1 MSIIWFI
8 LWLQICKLSTT
19 KIDIVV
25 EVTHERART
34 HTLIQ
39 WKAMKKT
46 QYFYFLWKLWKMR
59 QKTANYKWCTFTVA
73 DKITHFWGI
82 KHHQHNVWWLWNSND
97 LKSSNRYT
105 SIMHSFKTATGL
117 WFIFEF
123 ARYSSH
129 TVQWKLID
137 NMDFKFHNMQLNK

>member
-1 MSIIWFI
+1 MIYIMI
-8 LWLQICKLSTT
+8 TDLQIINYENRHCCRGHTW
-19 KIDIVV
+19 
-25 EVTHERART
+25 ACT
-34 HTLIQ
+34 HTHTNS
-39 WKAMKKT
+39 MESNENNT
-46 QYFYFLWKLWKMR
+46 VFLFSLETLEDET
-59 QKTANYKWCTFTVA
+59 KTANYKWCTFTVA